1 MPTLTTT
8 LKDINL
14 PVALL
19 NHPYTLIS
27 CISHISYLRV
37 SHIFPSLHRIRSD
50 RSPSQKTYPLHITIA
65 KSLEVAA
72 EAETA
77 PAIAAA
83 EVVYYSPEPK
93 RSWCPAP
100 KFASPPKLLLRHCPS
115 CWSDITEVFA
125 LPPEAA
131 AAPPSKPCH
140 QTALPSATSTVEIY
154 YPPRHRSC
162 LSPETSTSNCSAT

>member
-93 RSWCPAP
+93 RS
-100 KFASPPKLLLRHCPS
+100 
-115 CWSDITEVFA
+115 
-125 LPPEAA
+125 
-131 AAPPSKPCH
+131 
-140 QTALPSATSTVEIY
+140 
-154 YPPRHRSC
+154 
-162 LSPETSTSNCSAT
+162 